1 MLLTT
6 AAFLKTCAAA
16 EGHVE
21 LGLLEEAA
29 GILAGLPPGFRTS
42 KRVTT
47 ITISILMK
55 QGDFLQA
62 SNLAEALALDEPDN
76 VEHLL
81 LVARCRFQAGKVV
94 DALWWLQA
102 YAQQCAH
109 SPDYHYF
116 RAECHAAVGDPE
128 AAGTELRVAYDL
140 EGRPH
145 WDPPTRAGEEPVNVF
160 FFEPLAKTESL

>member
-1 MLLTT
+1 MPHIT
-6 AAFLKTCAAA
+6 AVFHRTCAAA
-16 EGHVE
+16 EGHAE

-29 GILAGLPPGFRTS
+29 AMLAALAPKFQNSRRATAL
-42 KRVTT
+42 
-47 ITISILMK
+47 TISILMK
-55 QGDFLQA
+55 QGEFERA
-62 SNLAEALALDEPDN
+62 SSLAETLALNEPDN

-128 AAGTELRVAYDL
+128 AAGAELRVAHDL
-140 EGRPH
+140 ERRSY
-145 WDPPTRAGEEPVNVF
+145 WDPPTRPGEEPVNVF
-160 FFEPLAKTESL
+160 FGPHEASVSL